1 MFMSHVQARKFKKGL
16 KQKKNDEALFGGE
29 FVD

>member
-1 MFMSHVQARKFKKGL
+1 MFMSHVHDRKFKKSL
-16 KQKKNDEALFGGE
+16 MQKKNDEALFGGE